1 MPSSRRPPWG
11 RGLQA
16 LPLALIAALL
26 AGCSLHPLHPQAP
39 PAGSDWVAAWGS
51 AQLAQAPAVDASS
64 QALRDVTLRQVV
76 RTTVEADSLRVRVSN
91 LFGREPLQLGAASVA
106 LLQPG
111 SASGRPA
118 LQAGSQRPLSFE
130 GRREL
135 SLAPGAEAWSD
146 PVALA
151 VPRLADVAVQM
162 HVVAAPAWATV
173 HPGSRISSWT
183 VPGNRVDAG
192 DWADASPLDGW
203 WHLAAVDVR
212 PRQPQPVLV
221 AIGDS
226 ITDGYGVPPGSYQR
240 WTDALARRL
249 AAQGRAAAVVNT
261 GIGGNRVLNDGLGPS
276 VLARFERDALAR
288 SGVTHVVLLAGVND
302 LGTSHRQRATTPE
315 SREALLNQLAAA
327 LSQLEQR
334 AAEHG
339 VCLFVATV
347 MPYAGSGYY
356 QPQPENETDR
366 QTLNAF
372 IRRPGGFDGMVDF
385 DALTRDPARPSR
397 LKAGLDNDGL
407 HPSMAGYQAM
417 ADAFPVDWLDRR
429 CPPRKTVRIDVQK

>member
-173 HPGSRISSWT
+173 HPG
-183 VPGNRVDAG
+183 
-192 DWADASPLDGW
+192 
-203 WHLAAVDVR
+203 
-212 PRQPQPVLV
+212 
-221 AIGDS
+221 
-226 ITDGYGVPPGSYQR
+226 
-240 WTDALARRL
+240 
-249 AAQGRAAAVVNT
+249 
-261 GIGGNRVLNDGLGPS
+261 
-276 VLARFERDALAR
+276 
-288 SGVTHVVLLAGVND
+288 
-302 LGTSHRQRATTPE
+302 
-315 SREALLNQLAAA
+315 
-327 LSQLEQR
+327 
-334 AAEHG
+334 
-339 VCLFVATV
+339 
-347 MPYAGSGYY
+347 
-356 QPQPENETDR
+356 
-366 QTLNAF
+366 
-372 IRRPGGFDGMVDF
+372 
-385 DALTRDPARPSR
+385 
-397 LKAGLDNDGL
+397 
-407 HPSMAGYQAM
+407 
-417 ADAFPVDWLDRR
+417 
-429 CPPRKTVRIDVQK
+429 